1 MSSFK
6 RLLFSECD
14 DDQAKNVVHDIVE
27 KNRCIIDLRTFTAQN
42 KILIVREYP
51 QNGDLDKHIEALK
64 IIVECWQEA
73 PDGSRLSDQIS
84 MLNHLK
90 SFRYLHP
97 EKDEQTSIIYN
108 TLSRI
113 VDFSTPED
121 DIKGE

>member
-6 RLLFSECD
+6 RLFSSECD
-14 DDQAKNVVHDIVE
+14 DDRAKSVAHDIVE
-27 KNRCIIDLRTFTAQN
+27 KNRSIDLRKFTAKN

-51 QNGDLDKHIEALK
+51 RDGHVDRHIEALK
-64 IIVECWQEA
+64 IIIECWQAA
-73 PDGSRLSDQIS
+73 PDESRLSDQLS

-90 SFRYLHP
+90 CLRYLHP

-108 TLSRI
+108 MLSRVI
-113 VDFSTPED
+113 DFSTQED